1 MLTVAEI
8 LMRLVCESLRWL
20 ATIKSV
26 TCVVLNR
33 SPANLCDAVAVTGE
47 LAIRFVGDAGRVIS
61 YLIDPISSLALR
73 QCFLEGIGLGTAP
86 AWLVQDLIDSG
97 DLVQLLPKWNMASQ
111 PVHLLYPS
119 RRYRP
124 LRSQAL
130 LQFMADRIPRLPGF
144 RSLPS

>member
-73 QCFLEGIGLGTAP
+73 HTAKVMPRPFRVAGL
-86 AWLVQDLIDSG
+86 
-97 DLVQLLPKWNMASQ
+97 
-111 PVHLLYPS
+111 PVIAALAFTFATELLYW
-119 RRYRP
+119 
-124 LRSQAL
+124 A
-130 LQFMADRIPRLPGF
+130 
-144 RSLPS
+144 